1 MKSNGRRFFS
11 CNCRAVILAAG
22 FEIGGEDRRP
32 TFFCT
37 LCNTDI
43 PAVIARECE
52 ETSRIALTLTLSP
65 RERDRAEYRPLA
77 CPAIIR
83 LRPLRRDR

>member
-1 MKSNGRRFFS
+1 
-11 CNCRAVILAAG
+11 
-22 FEIGGEDRRP
+22 
-32 TFFCT
+32 
-37 LCNTDI
+37 
-43 PAVIARECE
+43 VIARECE

-65 RERDRAEYRPLA
+65 RGRGDRAEYRPLA